1 MRLLASPLDG
11 RAVRVSISR
20 AVPDDC
26 LGDCTQRKGHYL
38 IRIHKDVAERCP
50 EAIYL
55 ILAHEWAHVI
65 AWESS
70 RADHDECW
78 GIALAEADEGKSC
91 ATDSE
96 RCGACCSAY
105 VCPDGK
111 RANRY
116 CPQCRTQPSWNN
128 PSLAERREE
137 RQQEDDYWGR
147 RRRLY

>member
-1 MRLLASPLDG
+1 MSDPLA
-11 RAVRVSISR
+11 
-20 AVPDDC
+20 
-26 LGDCTQRKGHYL
+26 
-38 IRIHKDVAERCP
+38 E
-50 EAIYL
+50 
-55 ILAHEWAHVI
+55 VI
-65 AWESS
+65 AALKAEQGQLFKILEALPPHSHEFS
-70 RADHDECW
+70 LVEGALSGLIDTID
-78 GIALAEADEGKSC
+78 ALAEADEGKSC

>member
-1 MRLLASPLDG
+1 LRLLASPLDG

-26 LGDCTQRKGHYL
+26 LGDCTQRKEHYL

-78 GIALAEADEGKSC
+78 GIALAKCWRVIVGETHSGDFSN
-91 ATDSE
+91 
-96 RCGACCSAY
+96 
-105 VCPDGK
+105 V
-111 RANRY
+111 
-116 CPQCRTQPSWNN
+116 
-128 PSLAERREE
+128 
-137 RQQEDDYWGR
+137 
-147 RRRLY
+147 RLD